1 MEFTMESWV
10 KEIVALEKGGD
21 DEDFPAWEEKMFQLS
36 NPTAMGDP
44 PDKILKR
51 LNTARL
57 YMSRDDCIVRDHIVK
72 WLTNKRDVTPEAAL
86 PTWLHALLRLMN
98 DDDVCELLPPTET
111 AAIKIE
117 IDIGIVRTVLNTPFE
132 GERSI
137 EQILEAAWTAA
148 ITTSS
153 AALGEPKQRLLPLEE
168 DFSRPYVGSA
178 DQILHGVLSAFS
190 KSKAS
195 YAAVFPILQSSGVGK
210 TRTVVKLTDH
220 APGILLCIREP
231 EAPNWFSSLPEQ
243 DKPIYKFLKLP
254 YPTMPKALA
263 KKRESRWI
271 EWSKHLRF
279 ALLLAATVRLFRERF
294 NETVKTLKISAAKP
308 NNYEWSRIVERL
320 RSEFTDGIV
329 AGYRSPTST
338 SHTNPK
344 LDESSN
350 MSETSKVASPSRS
363 SLIRSIAML
372 AQEFEAGSGKF
383 GYIEPPAEVYF
394 NAGEAHF
401 RISVMRALAPLVA
414 SIEENLEA
422 TSASEPFRYF
432 HVALD
437 EFDGFSDL
445 LTPAT
450 RVMSLLT
457 DSPLRLLLTGMNT
470 KLAHVTRPTVVPSS
484 FRMTTGEKRPCQPH
498 LVISHD
504 IQLIQE
510 DTYKHYRA
518 FLQGEKQLTHSEMLD
533 LIRYMGRPLWNGK
546 VYQAGQGDDSS
557 VAGIGLSHVVRK
569 MGCKPEA
576 DENEILA
583 LAMSRLPLHVVGL
596 QGLENTESFIQT
608 QIKQHLRCITGF
620 ASHGDI
626 VYTNVPSEP
635 IMSLAAAWRQRTH
648 AYKGTGETLEAPF
661 AYWNQAVQLIRD
673 RQHTG
678 VLSLGENGETYI
690 WLIMTIAMD
699 QAASRL
705 PPDPAYASR
714 LPQLN
719 LVNLGQFLDS
729 FYGKQ
734 QLPPA
739 YEDWKLESW
748 VNVTHFVRLGR
759 KFTSKEPFTKRHL
772 LELYSRGAAAVGVPN
787 QGDWDILFPAY
798 LGGINRPGPNDKV
811 DPSKLCFVLIQIK
824 VNGKVGFAAMEKIN
838 FAKTIQVEPA
848 ALSLCLFFNLACAD
862 DTQYYRRGN
871 MLCSFLGGRAEDR
884 FPVIRSFDETTRQT
898 LKGFVGYKA
907 TVAKAETVEKP
918 QAELEYRFR
927 LGTHGMSFNHN
938 SQPSSSSTEATEAQ
952 ATNTGQTEAVKESAE
967 DVKMADNLS
976 SISDDDSAMSEED
989 DASDT
994 ESVMG

>member
-1 MEFTMESWV
+1 
-10 KEIVALEKGGD
+10 
-21 DEDFPAWEEKMFQLS
+21 
-36 NPTAMGDP
+36 
-44 PDKILKR
+44 
-51 LNTARL
+51 
-57 YMSRDDCIVRDHIVK
+57 
-72 WLTNKRDVTPEAAL
+72 
-86 PTWLHALLRLMN
+86 MN

-148 ITTSS
+148 ITTSF

-243 DKPIYKFLKLP
+243 DKPIYEFLKLP
-254 YPTMPKALA
+254 YPTTPKALA

-279 ALLLAATVRLFRERF
+279 ASLLAATVRLFQERF
-294 NETVKTLKISAAKP
+294 NETVKTLKISASRS
-308 NNYEWSRIVERL
+308 NNSEWSRIIERL

-338 SHTNPK
+338 PHTNPK
-344 LDESSN
+344 LDEPSN
-350 MSETSKVASPSRS
+350 MSETSNGASSSRA
-363 SLIRSIAML
+363 SLIRRIATL
-372 AQEFEAGSGKF
+372 AREFEAGSGKV
-383 GYIEPPAEVYF
+383 GRIQPPAEVYF

-401 RISVMRALAPLVA
+401 RISVMQALEPLVM
-414 SIEENLEA
+414 SIKENLRE
-422 TSASEPFRYF
+422 TSASEPSRYF
-432 HVALD
+432 HVALN

-457 DSPLRLLLTGMNT
+457 DSPLRLLLIGMNT
-470 KLAHVTRPTVVPSS
+470 KLAHVTRSTVVPSS

-546 VYQAGQGDDSS
+546 VYQAGQGDSS

-596 QGLENTESFIQT
+596 QGQYFRARKIRWRLVIDGRLIEMLFAFFLSGLENTESFIQT
-608 QIKQHLRCITGF
+608 QITQHLRCITGF

-635 IMSLAAAWRQRTH
+635 IMRC
-648 AYKGTGETLEAPF
+648 APQCF
-661 AYWNQAVQLIRD
+661 RSED
-673 RQHTG
+673 H
-678 VLSLGENGETYI
+678 
-690 WLIMTIAMD
+690 
-699 QAASRL
+699 
-705 PPDPAYASR
+705 
-714 LPQLN
+714 QLN
-719 LVNLGQFLDS
+719 
-729 FYGKQ
+729 
-734 QLPPA
+734 
-739 YEDWKLESW
+739 
-748 VNVTHFVRLGR
+748 
-759 KFTSKEPFTKRHL
+759 TSL
-772 LELYSRGAAAVGVPN
+772 
-787 QGDWDILFPAY
+787 
-798 LGGINRPGPNDKV
+798 
-811 DPSKLCFVLIQIK
+811 
-824 VNGKVGFAAMEKIN
+824 
-838 FAKTIQVEPA
+838 
-848 ALSLCLFFNLACAD
+848 
-862 DTQYYRRGN
+862 
-871 MLCSFLGGRAEDR
+871 
-884 FPVIRSFDETTRQT
+884 
-898 LKGFVGYKA
+898 
-907 TVAKAETVEKP
+907 
-918 QAELEYRFR
+918 
-927 LGTHGMSFNHN
+927 
-938 SQPSSSSTEATEAQ
+938 
-952 ATNTGQTEAVKESAE
+952 
-967 DVKMADNLS
+967 
-976 SISDDDSAMSEED
+976 
-989 DASDT
+989 
-994 ESVMG
+994 

>member
-1 MEFTMESWV
+1 
-10 KEIVALEKGGD
+10 
-21 DEDFPAWEEKMFQLS
+21 
-36 NPTAMGDP
+36 
-44 PDKILKR
+44 
-51 LNTARL
+51 
-57 YMSRDDCIVRDHIVK
+57 
-72 WLTNKRDVTPEAAL
+72 
-86 PTWLHALLRLMN
+86 MN

-148 ITTSS
+148 ITTSF

-178 DQILHGVLSAFS
+178 DQILDGVLSAFS

-210 TRTVVKLTDH
+210 TRTVVKLADH

-231 EAPNWFSSLPEQ
+231 EASNWFSSLPEQ
-243 DKPIYKFLKLP
+243 DKPIYEFLKLP
-254 YPTMPKALA
+254 YPTMPTALD
-263 KKRESRWI
+263 KTSRKEKRASRWI

-279 ALLLAATVRLFRERF
+279 ASLLAATVRLFQERF
-294 NETVKTLKISAAKP
+294 NETVKTLKISAFKP
-308 NNYEWSRIVERL
+308 NNYQWSRIVERL

-350 MSETSKVASPSRS
+350 MSETPKVASPSRA
-363 SLIRSIAML
+363 SLIKSIAML

-401 RISVMRALAPLVA
+401 RISVMRALAPLVM
-414 SIEENLEA
+414 SIKENLEA
-422 TSASEPFRYF
+422 TSACEPFRYF

-437 EFDGFSDL
+437 EFDSFSDL
-445 LTPAT
+445 LTPAI

-457 DSPLRLLLTGMNT
+457 DSPLRLLLIGMNT
-470 KLAHVTRPTVVPSS
+470 KLAHVTRSTVVPSS
-484 FRMTTGEKRPCQPH
+484 FRMTTGERRPCQPH

-546 VYQAGQGDDSS
+546 VYQAGQGDSS

-596 QGLENTESFIQT
+596 QGQYFRARKIRWRLVIDGRLIEMLFAFFLSGLENTESFIQT
-608 QIKQHLRCITGF
+608 QITQHLRCITGF

-626 VYTNVPSEP
+626 VYTDVPSEP
-635 IMSLAAAWRQRTH
+635 IMRC
-648 AYKGTGETLEAPF
+648 APQCF
-661 AYWNQAVQLIRD
+661 RSED
-673 RQHTG
+673 H
-678 VLSLGENGETYI
+678 
-690 WLIMTIAMD
+690 
-699 QAASRL
+699 
-705 PPDPAYASR
+705 
-714 LPQLN
+714 QLN
-719 LVNLGQFLDS
+719 
-729 FYGKQ
+729 
-734 QLPPA
+734 
-739 YEDWKLESW
+739 
-748 VNVTHFVRLGR
+748 
-759 KFTSKEPFTKRHL
+759 TSL
-772 LELYSRGAAAVGVPN
+772 
-787 QGDWDILFPAY
+787 
-798 LGGINRPGPNDKV
+798 
-811 DPSKLCFVLIQIK
+811 
-824 VNGKVGFAAMEKIN
+824 
-838 FAKTIQVEPA
+838 
-848 ALSLCLFFNLACAD
+848 
-862 DTQYYRRGN
+862 
-871 MLCSFLGGRAEDR
+871 
-884 FPVIRSFDETTRQT
+884 
-898 LKGFVGYKA
+898 
-907 TVAKAETVEKP
+907 
-918 QAELEYRFR
+918 
-927 LGTHGMSFNHN
+927 
-938 SQPSSSSTEATEAQ
+938 
-952 ATNTGQTEAVKESAE
+952 
-967 DVKMADNLS
+967 
-976 SISDDDSAMSEED
+976 
-989 DASDT
+989 
-994 ESVMG
+994 

>member
-21 DEDFPAWEEKMFQLS
+21 DEDFPAWKEKMFQLS

-117 IDIGIVRTVLNTPFE
+117 IDIDIVRTVLNTPFE
-132 GERSI
+132 DKRSI

-190 KSKAS
+190 ANKES

-243 DKPIYKFLKLP
+243 DKPIYEFLKLP
-254 YPTMPKALA
+254 YPTTPKALA

-279 ALLLAATVRLFRERF
+279 ASLLAATVRLFRERF

-445 LTPAT
+445 LTPAS

-457 DSPLRLLLTGMNT
+457 DSPLRLLLIGMNT

-510 DTYKHYRA
+510 DTYQHYRA

-608 QIKQHLRCITGF
+608 QITQHLRCITGF

-635 IMSLAAAWRQRTH
+635 IMSLAAAWRQRTQL
-648 AYKGTGETLEAPF
+648 YGSPGESLKAPF
-661 AYWNQAVQLIRD
+661 SYWKAAIHSIRNNQQ
-673 RQHTG
+673 TG
-678 VLSLGENGETYI
+678 VLNIGENGETYI
-690 WLIMTIAMD
+690 WLIMMIAID
-699 QAASRL
+699 AVASQL
-705 PPDPAYASR
+705 PVDPTRPSH
-714 LPQLN
+714 PQQ
-719 LVNLGQFLDS
+719 VNLINLGCFLDS
-729 FYGKQ
+729 LYGKHP
-734 QLPPA
+734 LPQI
-739 YEDWKLESW
+739 YEERKAQSW
-748 VNVTHFVRLGR
+748 INVTHFVRLGR
-759 KFTSKEPFTKRHL
+759 KFTREKPLRKRHL
-772 LELYSRGAAAVGVPN
+772 LELFSREAAAVGINN
-787 QGDWDILFPAY
+787 QGGWDILFAAY
-798 LGGINRPGPNDKV
+798 LGGIKRPGPNDKV
-811 DPSKLCFVLIQIK
+811 DPSKLWFVLVQIK
-824 VNGKVGFAAMEKIN
+824 VDDRVGLAAMQNID
-838 FAKTIQVEPA
+838 FAKTIDPDPS
-848 ALSLCLFFNLACAD
+848 ALSLCLFFNLALPD
-862 DTQYYRRGN
+862 WTEYHEKGN
-871 MLCSFLGGRAEDR
+871 MLSVFLGGRAEDR
-884 FPVIRSFDETTRQT
+884 FPMIRLFDEPTRQA
-898 LKGFVGYKA
+898 LKGFIGYAA
-907 TVAKAETVEKP
+907 TVSKPKNVGKP

-927 LGTHGMSFNHN
+927 LGSYGMFADHT
-938 SQPSSSSTEATEAQ
+938 SQPSSSTKATQDQ
-952 ATNTGQTEAVKESAE
+952 AANTGQTEAGEESAE
-967 DVKMADNLS
+967 DVKMTDNS
-976 SISDDDSAMSEED
+976 RSISDDDSAMSMEED
-989 DASDT
+989 TSDA